1 MTMKKWHG
9 VVTIIGAVVVLIILL
24 VSANGNS
31 VTNLYIIPAGTFS
44 IFPVVNASLEKSAEG
59 NFSSQD
65 YLGSQDQKL
74 MDAEVL
80 IYEWDVSIPD
90 RYKRN
95 ITIIHVSEKDFQD
108 YPELEKTMLDLRDNS
123 PLADG
128 NRSHYLTGFSANLSD
143 YEHWLLNSICRDKT
157 RHDCYEDLAIFEYYG
172 RHYDIGV
179 AFF

>member
-1 MTMKKWHG
+1 MTMKKWYWILA
-9 VVTIIGAVVVLIILL
+9 IIIFSILAIILL
-24 VSANGNS
+24 SGMGGNAI
-31 VTNLYIIPAGTFS
+31 TNTYYIPAGTFS
-44 IFPVVNASLEKSAEG
+44 IFPVVNASLEKSADG
-59 NFSSQD
+59 DFSSQD
-65 YLGSQDQKL
+65 YLRSQEQKL

-80 IYEWDVSIPD
+80 IYKWNVSVPD

-108 YPELEKTMLDLRDNS
+108 YPDLERTMLDVKDDP

-128 NRSHYLTGFSANLSD
+128 NQSHYLTGFPANLSD
-143 YEHWLLNSICRDKT
+143 YEHWLLDSICKDKT